1 MAVELP
7 ELLVPNAPAWRTW
20 LVENHASAAGVWLV
34 LTKKGGRVTALDYA
48 AALDEAL
55 CFGWIDGQVG
65 RRDVET
71 MRQRFT
77 PRRARSA
84 WSKRNVEHVARLTA
98 AGLMTDSGL
107 AAVEAAKA
115 DGRWEAAYA
124 GPAAAEFPDD
134 LAAALSA
141 KPTAQAMWGVLTSQ
155 NRYAITYRIAQAKR
169 AETRARRIAEFIAM
183 LERGETV
190 HPQKTQHPRRGSRLQ
205 RADDPDH

>member
-7 ELLVPNAPAWRTW
+7 ELLVPDATAWRDW
-20 LVENHASAAGVWLV
+20 LAEHHAASPGVWLV

-65 RRDVET
+65 RRDAET
-71 MRQRFT
+71 SRQRFT
-77 PRRARSA
+77 PRRPKSA
-84 WSKRNVEHVARLTA
+84 WSRRNVEHVARLIA
-98 AGLMTDSGL
+98 EGRMMPAGH

-124 GPAAAEFPDD
+124 GPAANELPDD
-134 LAAALSA
+134 LAAALAGS
-141 KPTAQAMWGVLTSQ
+141 PGAQTMWDTLTSQ
-155 NRYAITYRIAQAKR
+155 NRYAITYRIGQAKR
-169 AETRARRIAEFIAM
+169 PETRSRRIAEFVAM

-190 HPQKTQHPRRGSRLQ
+190 HPQRRKPG
-205 RADDPDH
+205 DT